1 MPSESEELFLDLRGL
16 EPPDPFVRSI
26 EALQQLQ
33 EGQYLHLLHTRL
45 PVMLFPELE
54 PRGFQSDSCEDKQQL
69 FHIIIWRQ
77 SDSSAA
83 NAAKQYLERL
93 RNDEA

>member
-1 MPSESEELFLDLRGL
+1 MESHVDELFVDLQGL

-54 PRGFQSDSCEDKQQL
+54 PRGFLADSCQDKQQR

-77 SDSSAA
+77 SDTRAA
-83 NAAKQYLERL
+83 NVAQQHLERL
-93 RNDEA
+93 RNE

>member
-1 MPSESEELFLDLRGL
+1 MESHPDELFVDLQGL

-54 PRGFQSDSCEDKQQL
+54 PRGFLSDSCQDKQQR

-77 SDSSAA
+77 SDARAASAA
-83 NAAKQYLERL
+83 QQHLERL
-93 RNDEA
+93 RNE